1 MRRANTLRGMVL
13 LLLVATSV
21 RADSGHDAHL
31 FAGAQHFQAGR
42 YTEALVEFR
51 VAERLAGDGGPTW
64 YVAATLV
71 KLNRPDEAL
80 SAFARAQAAAP
91 ADRDG
96 LFDYYRALACY
107 DARLYHCADRL
118 LSAIGDAA
126 GPRIAG
132 QAQKVRADLAPLLAK
147 IASPAAIDWYHERGQ
162 AAQRAGQGSL
172 AAAYFQEAGDWA
184 AARPDGYRKAEA
196 AAALTRAR
204 ATPVHVESKP

>member
-96 LFDYYRALACY
+96 LFDYYHALACY
-107 DARLYHCADRL
+107 DTRLYHCADRL
-118 LSAIGDAA
+118 LAAIGDAA
-126 GPRIAG
+126 GPRISG
-132 QAQKVRADLAPLLAK
+132 QAQKIRGDLAPLLATV
-147 IASPAAIDWYHERGQ
+147 ATPAVIDWYHARGEAALRTNQ
-162 AAQRAGQGSL
+162 APL
-172 AAAYFQEAGDWA
+172 AAAYFEEAVDWA
-184 AARPDGYRKAEA
+184 KARPDGYRQLEA
-196 AAALTRAR
+196 AAALARAR
-204 ATPVHVESKP
+204 TIPARVESKP